1 MRLQALLQEIDYKI
15 LRGTPDI
22 EISAV
27 VYDSRKLT
35 KDCLFICLGSS
46 GKGGKGFACL
56 QGRGAAERM

>member
-27 VYDSRKLT
+27 VYDSRKLP
-35 KDCLFICLGSS
+35 LHLHRRYQI
-46 GKGGKGFACL
+46 
-56 QGRGAAERM
+56 